1 MWIIL
6 NYFCWA
12 VFFVNLIWGLTR
24 PIKKRVID
32 SMMISR
38 LFYWMIIIS
47 QVVIA
52 LRSFHRHPLIVA
64 IGAVTTL
71 AIIALSENAY
81 GRKQDTHYTPKLLWL
96 LVIATPIAIA
106 IQTFVNY

>member
-6 NYFCWA
+6 NYACWGI
-12 VFFVNLIWGLTR
+12 FFLNFIWGFTR

-38 LFYWMIIIS
+38 LFYWLIVIS

-52 LRSFHRHPLIVA
+52 LRSFHRHPAMVIIGVLI
-64 IGAVTTL
+64 TL
-71 AIIALSENAY
+71 VVIALTENAY
-81 GRKQDTHYTPKLLWL
+81 GRKQDTHYTPRLLWL
-96 LVIATPIAIA
+96 LVIITPLAVI
-106 IQTFVNY
+106 IQTLVNY